1 MFGSMDP
8 PENVYALIPKEEQQ
22 IQKPPRY
29 VSSFHPA
36 VVSENKLI
44 KDVMRTM
51 GPAKVEL
58 PSPDKYL
65 KKHCKELQLPEQSHG
80 SKGVSRACALTQRRP
95 PVPARTDRPPMGQ
108 TKGGFIKPAVTA
120 PLKPTP
126 VSVDSH
132 KGHKQLLETS
142 GLVPKY
148 VTKKDYGEVP
158 AYLQRR
164 SEAQWRSQEEHA
176 RVEKEQEEQEAMQQL
191 TEEERQAALQV
202 GLMTCDAGGGV
213 VQKLLTF
220 RGKAEQIRLPF
231 LNSTAFILRVCL
243 VACCGFPPCFP
254 SAASEEEV
262 GRSARGV
269 PAPPSHHRDHVEES
283 LQEKSGRCHESAG
296 QGHLP
301 LGEVPHHLHH
311 QELVCMSSTASSGN
325 S

>member
-8 PENVYALIPKEEQQ
+8 PENVYTLIPKEEEQ

-36 VVSENKLI
+36 VVSETKQI

-65 KKHCKELQLPEQSHG
+65 KKRCKELQLPEQSHG
-80 SKGVSRACALTQRRP
+80 PKGVSRACALTQRRP

-108 TKGGFIKPAVTA
+108 TKAGFIKPAVTA

-148 VTKKDYGEVP
+148 VTKKVLSY
-158 AYLQRR
+158 
-164 SEAQWRSQEEHA
+164 
-176 RVEKEQEEQEAMQQL
+176 
-191 TEEERQAALQV
+191 T
-202 GLMTCDAGGGV
+202 
-213 VQKLLTF
+213 LLT
-220 RGKAEQIRLPF
+220 
-231 LNSTAFILRVCL
+231 VY
-243 VACCGFPPCFP
+243 P
-254 SAASEEEV
+254 S
-262 GRSARGV
+262 
-269 PAPPSHHRDHVEES
+269 
-283 LQEKSGRCHESAG
+283 
-296 QGHLP
+296 
-301 LGEVPHHLHH
+301 
-311 QELVCMSSTASSGN
+311 SS
-325 S
+325 

>member
-148 VTKKDYGEVP
+148 VTKKHLKKKWD
-158 AYLQRR
+158 ALH
-164 SEAQWRSQEEHA
+164 EEY
-176 RVEKEQEEQEAMQQL
+176 Q
-191 TEEERQAALQV
+191 
-202 GLMTCDAGGGV
+202 
-213 VQKLLTF
+213 
-220 RGKAEQIRLPF
+220 RLP
-231 LNSTAFILRVCL
+231 LIIETMSKKAFKKSLEDAMNQLDKDICL
-243 VACCGFPPCFP
+243 LEKFPIIYIT
-254 SAASEEEV
+254 
-262 GRSARGV
+262 
-269 PAPPSHHRDHVEES
+269 
-283 LQEKSGRCHESAG
+283 K
-296 QGHLP
+296 
-301 LGEVPHHLHH
+301 
-311 QELVCMSSTASSGN
+311 N
-325 S
+325 

>member
-1 MFGSMDP
+1 MALPKFPVGMQTSTGSP
-8 PENVYALIPKEEQQ
+8 NRITPSRHRS
-22 IQKPPRY
+22 RY

-36 VVSENKLI
+36 VVSENKQI

-65 KKHCKELQLPEQSHG
+65 KKRCKELQLPEQSHG
-80 SKGVSRACALTQRRP
+80 SKGVSRVCALTQRRP

-108 TKGGFIKPAVTA
+108 TKGGFIKPAVMA

-164 SEAQWRSQEEHA
+164 SEARWRSQEEHA
-176 RVEKEQEEQEAMQQL
+176 RLEKEQEEQEAMQQL
-191 TEEERQAALQV
+191 TEEERQAALQH
-202 GLMTCDAGGGV
+202 LKKKWDALHEEY
-213 VQKLLTF
+213 Q
-220 RGKAEQIRLPF
+220 RLP
-231 LNSTAFILRVCL
+231 LIIETMSKKAFKKSLEDAMNQLDKDICL
-243 VACCGFPPCFP
+243 LEKFPIIYIT
-254 SAASEEEV
+254 
-262 GRSARGV
+262 
-269 PAPPSHHRDHVEES
+269 
-283 LQEKSGRCHESAG
+283 K
-296 QGHLP
+296 
-301 LGEVPHHLHH
+301 
-311 QELVCMSSTASSGN
+311 N
-325 S
+325 